1 MITVAIPVGPHPEN
15 VKYLG
20 ECLLSLT
27 QQTFQDFEVLIIDDM
42 AGIGLQRLLDEFSK
56 QFRLGMRLH
65 LNPWLSGVAHS
76 FNYGVALAENE
87 LVLMLG
93 SDDFLH
99 PHCLEALRDAYR
111 KDPHPLGYYW
121 LDVFYTSSGETQG
134 LPCNAAMVTK
144 KLWQNTGGFPV
155 QSAVGAPDHVFI
167 NMMQIH
173 GGDAGKL
180 IHVETSVPYYHY
192 RDHEETFTKREG
204 ATYGPIVPYV
214 RDTFATKWERP
225 SWTLRR
231 LEEDK

>member
-15 VKYLG
+15 VKYLE

-27 QQTFQDFEVLIIDDM
+27 QQSFKDFEVLIIDDM
-42 AGIGLQRLLDEFSK
+42 AVPDLESKHLDPFAAEFVI
-56 QFRLGMRLH
+56 RIH
-65 LNPWLSGVAHS
+65 HNPWLSGVAHS

-93 SDDFLH
+93 SDDYLH
-99 PHCLEALRDAYR
+99 PHCMEALRDAHTN
-111 KDPHPLGYYW
+111 DPHPLGYYW
-121 LDVFYTSSGETQG
+121 LDVFYTSSGESQA

-144 KLWQNTGGFPV
+144 QLWQNTGGFPV

-173 GGDAGKL
+173 GRDAGKL
-180 IHVETSVPYYHY
+180 IHVETSEPYYHY

-204 ATYGPIVPYV
+204 ATYGPMVPYV
-214 RDTFATKWERP
+214 RDTFASKWERP
-225 SWTLRR
+225 SWTMRR